1 LPEFLEEMIK
11 GEKTYKKKV
20 RGQAWK
26 VLECVRG
33 TCNGCER
40 EEREEKKQNTAEK
53 KAEKKRLKKVWTGWL
68 QEKAKRQF
76 QEETEMAGF
85 PKEQVHPL

>member
-1 LPEFLEEMIK
+1 MPEFLEEMIK

-53 KAEKKRLKKVWTGWL
+53 KGRKKKVEKGLDWL
-68 QEKAKRQF
+68 ATRESKKTVSR
-76 QEETEMAGF
+76 GN
-85 PKEQVHPL
+85 